1 MPVEKKQSMTPST
14 HALNFGLG
22 RPMVGKYATSYLHH
36 LHQHLNYHQPTAFSF
51 SPSLSLSFHVSGL
64 LQDRPSH
71 QGGPSKRHSVCLL
84 QQCRQPQRV
93 HRQLSHPP
101 GRLQLHG
108 EALRGHQLRETH
120 HVPHQF
126 QLQWRRRMRAR
137 RFASSQPSWAGR
149 SGECLG
155 MRWRWE
161 VAARR
166 KDISAQHRG
175 QSGSVGV
182 VRADYVLVRRWQS
195 RRRVDH
201 FFVKCLVFI
210 QKKQWWA
217 VRAFKAFSASPVH

>member
-1 MPVEKKQSMTPST
+1 MPVEKKAIHDSIHSCSQFWSGQTNGRKICDVISPSSPST
-14 HALNFGLG
+14 PQL
-22 RPMVGKYATSYLHH
+22 P
-36 LHQHLNYHQPTAFSF
+36 PTYCFLFFSL
-51 SPSLSLSFHVSGL
+51 PLSLSFHVSGL

-126 QLQWRRRMRAR
+126 QLQWRRRTRAR

-149 SGECLG
+149 SGECPG
-155 MRWRWE
+155 MRWR
-161 VAARR
+161 
-166 KDISAQHRG
+166 
-175 QSGSVGV
+175 
-182 VRADYVLVRRWQS
+182 
-195 RRRVDH
+195 
-201 FFVKCLVFI
+201 
-210 QKKQWWA
+210 
-217 VRAFKAFSASPVH
+217 